1 MIMDS
6 SIALA
11 LILEPIIII
20 SSFAFGIYKLIMFI
34 KKKESTKEFDVYDC
48 FILNFCLFYFVIIT
62 PYYRSQ
68 SLNYSEI
75 YL

>member
-20 SSFAFGIYKLIMFI
+20 SSFAFGVYKLIMFM
-34 KKKESTKEFDVYDC
+34 KKNNQRKNLIFM
-48 FILNFCLFYFVIIT
+48 II
-62 PYYRSQ
+62 SFLI
-68 SLNYSEI
+68 SAF
-75 YL
+75 